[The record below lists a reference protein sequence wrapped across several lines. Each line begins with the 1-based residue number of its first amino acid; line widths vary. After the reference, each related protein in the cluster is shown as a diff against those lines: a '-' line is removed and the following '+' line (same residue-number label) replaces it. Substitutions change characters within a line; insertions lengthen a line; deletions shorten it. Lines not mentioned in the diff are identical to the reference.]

1 MSEILLDAGGHLSAA
16 GLAALRAAPA
26 GKAPPEVASH
36 LAGCA
41 RCQDLLL
48 IESSP
53 GPRPK
58 PGRKPM
64 GLAPS
69 PGRTILLLLL
79 TVLFIFIGLW
89 SLRKLVE
96 P

>member
-1 MSEILLDAGGHLSAA
+1 MSDTLLDSTGHLSAA
-16 GLAALRAAPA
+16 GLLAFQNAPA
-26 GKAPPEVASH
+26 GKAPAEVATH
-36 LAGCA
+36 IAGCA
-41 RCQDLLL
+41 RCQERLLVDG
-48 IESSP
+48 SP

-89 SLRKLVE
+89 SMQKLVQ

>member
-1 MSEILLDAGGHLSAA
+1 MSDTLLDPTGHLSAA
-16 GLAALRAAPA
+16 GLRAFQGAPA
-26 GKAPPEVASH
+26 GKAPAEIATH
-36 LAGCA
+36 IAGCA
-41 RCQDLLL
+41 RCQERLLVDG
-48 IESSP
+48 SP

-89 SLRKLVE
+89 SMQKLVQQ
-96 P
+96 